1 MLNCKRTHLMHRR
14 TLCALYIPF
23 FPFLLLACVSAALPC
38 SLSRSSGEYMPASHN
53 AGNATSVSS
62 RTTVVYSCP
71 DEWHFL
77 VGEATQTC
85 AEGRWSATQQPQ
97 CKRRL
102 RSHLNK
108 SVYPSLHYF
117 LSACFSY
124 LITCCLVYTEDVLYF
139 RKSGVQRFV
148 VSGFSLLL
156 Q

>member
-1 MLNCKRTHLMHRR
+1 MHCTLN
-14 TLCALYIPF
+14 F

-38 SLSRSSGEYMPASHN
+38 NLSRSSGEYIPASHN

-62 RTTVVYSCP
+62 GTTVVYSCP
-71 DEWHFL
+71 DLHTL
-77 VGEATQTC
+77 VGYAIQTC
-85 AEGRWSATQQPQ
+85 MRGKWIAPQPH